1 MVVAGYGFHYLISAR
16 FDSFELLRILVQS
29 IDIYLISNRR
39 TVTII
44 SMYICILFLFFL
56 HVALQK
62 LHFNQRFNSPFR
74 LLI

>member
-1 MVVAGYGFHYLISAR
+1 MVVAGYGFHSLISAR

-62 LHFNQRFNSPFR
+62 FHFN
-74 LLI
+74 